1 MARQILSLQ
10 RNKGFVGVAR
20 SRRDASTSEYFT
32 DEESDDSHISLNE
45 SLVFMFDDME
55 SDGKIILTYIHFI
68 RVSSVDVGHFSLP
81 FKPLYTLK

>member
-20 SRRDASTSEYFT
+20 LRSDASTSEYFT
-32 DEESDDSHISLNE
+32 DEESDDSHISLDE

-55 SDGKIILTYIHFI
+55 SNGKMILTYITGA
-68 RVSSVDVGHFSLP
+68 SQ
-81 FKPLYTLK
+81 